1 MGLTFI
7 REPDVVLW
15 RFLEGSK
22 ELLNVVRKSERE
34 TRPSL
39 SLRNLSVATTLRCK
53 SELRL

>member
-1 MGLTFI
+1 MDLTFI

>member
-15 RFLEGSK
+15 RFLEGGK
-22 ELLNVVRKSERE
+22 ELLNVVRKRERE

-39 SLRNLSVATTLRCK
+39 SLRNLSVATVLRCK

>member
-22 ELLNVVRKSERE
+22 VLLNVVRKSERE